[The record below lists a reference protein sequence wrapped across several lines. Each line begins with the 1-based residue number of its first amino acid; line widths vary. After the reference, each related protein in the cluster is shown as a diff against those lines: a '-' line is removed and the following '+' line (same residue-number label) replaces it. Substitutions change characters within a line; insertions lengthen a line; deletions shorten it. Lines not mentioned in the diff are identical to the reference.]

1 MFPWTASDS
10 TQPETTLSRRSAMA
24 IALSGATIASGAT
37 MTSRSAFTDEPAS
50 IATRAAVQRVVRPIA
65 NQRLELKPISA
76 DFDRAIIRAIAA
88 DPRGDFVAVAGDDH
102 AIRILSAE
110 GPLRVVKT
118 LRGHEDLIRTLRFDP
133 TGKRLV
139 SAGNDGQLI
148 LWARDRD
155 FEVQQK
161 MSGTPVLACVRF
173 SPDGDEMAAV
183 GFSREVYLIGRNN
196 SGESPHLECDCSDLR
211 AVAYRDDGKFLAVAG
226 RNGDL
231 HLFDRSSGDV
241 TYFRLHY
248 GRVQALEF
256 VRDSNL
262 LVSVGEDGNV
272 VLFDTNSQSE
282 VRRIQVTGG
291 KLFSVTVLD
300 RDYLAVAGSDN
311 KIRIINLQLGRVI
324 EELSGH
330 TGTIAALASD
340 KDSLFSGGFDATLR
354 RWELSGVQGNR
365 ERIAEREQALGR

>member
-1 MFPWTASDS
+1 MFPSS
-10 TQPETTLSRRSAMA
+10 LPYSEQTTITRRSALA
-24 IALSGATIASGAT
+24 VALGGLIAYDVVA
-37 MTSRSAFTDEPAS
+37 DEPAS
-50 IATRAAVQRVVRPIA
+50 IATRGAVQRVVRPIA

-76 DFDRAIIRAIAA
+76 DFDRTIIRAIAS

-102 AIRILSAE
+102 AIRILSAN

-133 TGKRLV
+133 SGKRLV
-139 SAGNDGQLI
+139 SAGNDGTLI

-155 FEVQQK
+155 FEIQQK

-173 SPDGDEMAAV
+173 APKSDEMAAV
-183 GFSREVYLIGRNN
+183 GFSREVYLIGR
-196 SGESPHLECDCSDLR
+196 GEANRRPKLECDCSDLR

-231 HLFDRSSGDV
+231 HLFDRTTGDV
-241 TYFRLHY
+241 TFFKIHY

-262 LVSVGEDGNV
+262 LISAGEDGNV
-272 VLFDTNSQSE
+272 VLFDTKSQTE

-300 RDYLAVAGSDN
+300 GDYLAVAGSDN
-311 KIRIINLQLGRVI
+311 VIRIINIQLGRVI
-324 EELSGH
+324 EEL
-330 TGTIAALASD
+330 
-340 KDSLFSGGFDATLR
+340 
-354 RWELSGVQGNR
+354 
-365 ERIAEREQALGR
+365 